1 MKEQDIFDAIGNVY
15 PEMVAAA
22 DLKPHAKALK
32 RRKFAVLAAC
42 IAIFSVFFSIWLFT
56 PFSSE
61 YKDISKYSE
70 SEYYDLMLKVQTLT
84 CHPQNYKFKNNFEK
98 YIMYNL
104 YWVEDQ
110 SGEGVLN
117 TSTLMPGV
125 PADKYE
131 EVTDNQFEGIIEGDL
146 FKRSD
151 KAVFYL
157 DPRTLTLY
165 SYSIAGEDSVKLD
178 SFAVA
183 DEFGI
188 PIDKVHY
195 YNSVIYLSPDCG
207 SITVILPQY
216 QKTAA
221 VSIDVSTPAEMKKG
235 ELLEIS
241 GRLITS
247 RMIEGKLL
255 MITGWG
261 IERNP
266 DFSKES
272 EYLPQITWNGET
284 HSLAAED
291 IVYTEDAW
299 RPIYTVM
306 ALLDM
311 NSLEVVDS
319 AAVLDYADTVTVS
332 ENNIFLSCYFIE
344 GSQKPGE
351 NEDETLH
358 KIVHRSTVYAVSHS
372 GGELRNI
379 GSVKVDG
386 VPTDQYAMDEYDG
399 MLRVVTE
406 TYLYEYVKKVETD
419 AYTIGGTTT
428 YWLQSADL
436 YCIDLE
442 TFEIVGSV
450 KAFSP
455 HKEEV
460 TSVRFEGDHGYVCT
474 ADTVYHR
481 DPVYFFD
488 LSDPANITYSDTGV
502 IDGYSTSLVDIG
514 GGKLLGIGY
523 GDSNQTLKV
532 EVYEEREDK
541 VVSVCSFER
550 NFVIFSEDYKSYY
563 INRAEGLVGLMVSN
577 AYVSEYLLL
586 RFDGEN
592 VTQIAMQRFPIVAT
606 EDWTRAT
613 VIDSTLYIFTED
625 EFKAIKLDQ

>member
-1 MKEQDIFDAIGNVY
+1 MKEQDIFDAIGNVD

-22 DLKPHAKALK
+22 DLKPHARAIK
-32 RRKFAVLAAC
+32 RRKFAVWAAC
-42 IAIFSVFFSIWLFT
+42 ISIFILSLNLWLFL
-56 PFSSE
+56 PFSGE
-61 YKDISKYSE
+61 LKDLSRYSD
-70 SEYYDLMLKVQTLT
+70 SEYYGLMLKVQELAEY
-84 CHPQNYKFKNNFEK
+84 PPNSRYLNNFDK
-98 YIMYNL
+98 YFRTH
-104 YWVEDQ
+104 EQ
-110 SGEGVLN
+110 SGEGVL
-117 TSTLMPGV
+117 TASTLMPGV

-131 EVTDNQFEGIIEGDL
+131 ETTDNQFEGIIEGDL

-157 DPRTLTLY
+157 DPSTLTLY

-188 PIDKVHY
+188 PINKIHY

-207 SITVILPQY
+207 SVTVILPQY
-216 QKTAA
+216 QKTMA
-221 VSIDVSTPAEMKKG
+221 VSIDVSNPAEMKKG
-235 ELLEIS
+235 EVIEMS
-241 GRLITS
+241 GGFITS

-272 EYLPQITWNGET
+272 EYLPQIAWNGET

-291 IVYTEDAW
+291 IVYTEEAW
-299 RPIYTVM
+299 RPFYTVM
-306 ALLDM
+306 AMLDM

-319 AAVLDYADTVTVS
+319 AAVLDYAGVVTVS
-332 ENNIFLSCYFIE
+332 EENIFLACTYNE
-344 GSQKPGE
+344 NVTEPGE
-351 NEDETLH
+351 NENETISIGILQSN
-358 KIVHRSTVYAVSHS
+358 IYVVSHS
-372 GGELRNI
+372 NGALENKGNFRVNGMLI
-379 GSVKVDG
+379 
-386 VPTDQYAMDEYDG
+386 DQYALDEKDG
-399 MLRVVTE
+399 VLRLVTE
-406 TYLYEYVKKVETD
+406 TSVGKYVNRTYSE
-419 AYTIGGTTT
+419 GG
-428 YWLQSADL
+428 YSFSLLERKESADL

-442 TFEIVGSV
+442 TFEIIGSIT
-450 KAFSP
+450 AFSP
-455 HKEEV
+455 DGEDV
-460 TSVRFEGDHGYVCT
+460 TSVRFEGDMAYVCT
-474 ADTVYHR
+474 AERQYYC

-502 IDGYSTSLVDIG
+502 IDGYSTSLVDMG
-514 GGKLLGIGY
+514 DGKLLGIGY

-550 NFVIFSEDYKSYY
+550 KFVIFSEDYKSYY
-563 INRAEGLVGLMVSN
+563 INRAEGYVGLMVVN

-592 VTQIAMQRFPIVAT
+592 VTQIAKQGFPIVKNEGWA
-606 EDWTRAT
+606 RAT

-625 EFKAIKLDQ
+625 EFKTIQLEQ